1 MRKQI
6 ILLLAV
12 LLPMFAFDMNADE
25 ADLKKIP
32 LQKSL
37 GKRLDRSLIVLSVE
51 SCYNGMISSVIT
63 TISENLGEVSLTVTN
78 LSTGETWYDT
88 FDSSSTPQ
96 VVTTISGSTGIY
108 EIVYITESGDVY
120 EGNFML

>member
-12 LLPMFAFDMNADE
+12 LLPLFAFDMNADE

-51 SCYNGMISSVIT
+51 SCYNGMI
-63 TISENLGEVSLTVTN
+63 
-78 LSTGETWYDT
+78 
-88 FDSSSTPQ
+88 
-96 VVTTISGSTGIY
+96 
-108 EIVYITESGDVY
+108 
-120 EGNFML
+120 

>member
-12 LLPMFAFDMNADE
+12 LLPLFAFDMNADE

-32 LQKSL
+32 LQKSI

-51 SCYNGMISSVIT
+51 SCYNGMIS
-63 TISENLGEVSLTVTN
+63 
-78 LSTGETWYDT
+78 
-88 FDSSSTPQ
+88 FSSF
-96 VVTTISGSTGIY
+96 
-108 EIVYITESGDVY
+108 E
-120 EGNFML
+120 